1 MRLAK
6 PGMIRI
12 AALFAALFMVAAGL
26 ILCRL
31 EPPLASSAAA
41 TPTAS
46 TTAEGQPQPD
56 AEEPGPQA
64 PAPSEDVASPSG
76 QTSPQST
83 KPDETPP
90 VVASKPQEPIAAT
103 TNKRAAPPRKAV
115 PQAYLPPFQPGLYA
129 APTDGP
135 SGPPSNVL
143 WLSGVIQGDPKLAI
157 LRQGENRYL
166 VREGDALDNGYRVV
180 QISTNNV
187 TLNRRGKNRVLRLG
201 QY

>member
-1 MRLAK
+1 
-6 PGMIRI
+6 MIRI
-12 AALFAALFMVAAGL
+12 AALFAALLMVAAGL

-31 EPPLASSAAA
+31 EAPLASSTAA
-41 TPTAS
+41 TPTAP
-46 TTAEGQPQPD
+46 TTAQEQPQPD
-56 AEEPGPQA
+56 GAQ
-64 PAPSEDVASPSG
+64 PAPQDPTPSEEVASPSG
-76 QTSPQST
+76 QISAQDT
-83 KPDETPP
+83 KADETPR
-90 VVASKPQEPIAAT
+90 VVAPKPREPIGAAT
-103 TNKRAAPPRKAV
+103 RKRAAPAQKAV

-143 WLSGVIQGDPKLAI
+143 WLSGVIQGDPKLAV

-166 VREGDALDNGYRVV
+166 VREGDAIDNGYRVV

-187 TLNRRGKNRVLRLG
+187 TLKRRGKNRVLRLG